1 MIRTYKYE
9 LRPTDEQAQALDFLL
24 WQARNVYNA
33 ALAQRI
39 RTYQDT
45 SKGIQYAG
53 QWAHFRDE
61 RRAQPDTLGKLNA
74 SSLQQMLRRLDKA
87 FSAFFRRV
95 KAGET
100 PGFPRYKGRRRFKS
114 LEYTYGDGCKLRVA
128 AEGRASF
135 YVQNVGEMRLA
146 YHRAVPDNGKI
157 KHVVLKQA
165 NQRWYVCLMLEM
177 PDPAPVPER
186 CPSRPVGVD
195 MGLKSL
201 LALSDGTT
209 LDNPHWLGES
219 LTKLRRLH
227 RHAARQVKGSHRQRK
242 THAQIARL
250 HEHIANQRRDFW
262 HKATRQLVRTH
273 DLIAVEDLNLGFM
286 TRNRHLARTAHD
298 AGLNVFAHHLL
309 YKAEEAGVKVVAVDP
324 RQTSQTCSGC
334 GVLVPKDLSVRVHDC
349 PECGLTLDR
358 DINAARNILALARDP
373 ARTGRSGL
381 NVGGTK
387 SPCVS

>member
-1 MIRTYKYE
+1 MVRTLKYE

-39 RTYQDT
+39 NTYQDT
-45 SKGIQYAG
+45 GKGIQYAG

-87 FSAFFRRV
+87 FGAFFRRV

-100 PGFPRYKGRRRFKS
+100 PGFPRFKGRHRFKS
-114 LEYTYGDGCKLRVA
+114 LEYTYGDGCKLRLS

-135 YVQNVGEMRLA
+135 YVQNVGDVRLA
-146 YHRAVPDNGKI
+146 YHRPVPEDARI
-157 KHVVLKQA
+157 KHVVVKQS
-165 NQRWYVCLMLEM
+165 NDRWYVCLMLEL
-177 PDPAPVPER
+177 PNPAPAPDQPAER
-186 CPSRPVGVD
+186 SVGID

-219 LTKLRRLH
+219 LIKLRRLQ

-242 THAQIARL
+242 TYAQIARL
-250 HEHIANQRRDFW
+250 HERIANQRRDYW
-262 HKATRQLVRTH
+262 HKATRQLVRAH
-273 DLIAVEDLNLGFM
+273 DLIAVEDLTLGFM
-286 TRNRHLARTAHD
+286 TRNAHLARTAHD
-298 AGLNVFAHHLL
+298 AGLNLFRQHLL
-309 YKAEEAGVKVVAVDP
+309 DKAEEAGVKVVVVDP
-324 RQTSQTCSGC
+324 RHTSQACSDC
-334 GVLVPKDLSVRVHDC
+334 GVLVPKDLGVRVHVC
-349 PECGLTLDR
+349 PACGLTLDR
-358 DINAARNILALARDP
+358 DVNAARNILSFARDP